1 MNVWIALLSHIMIV
15 PSKDYVTRW
24 SEYMQNSVMYPQ
36 KMEAFYLGNHLGA
49 SGLKET
55 GKRSLNEN
63 M

>member
-1 MNVWIALLSHIMIV
+1 MIV

-36 KMEAFYLGNHLGA
+36 KMEAFYLGNPLGA

-63 M
+63 T